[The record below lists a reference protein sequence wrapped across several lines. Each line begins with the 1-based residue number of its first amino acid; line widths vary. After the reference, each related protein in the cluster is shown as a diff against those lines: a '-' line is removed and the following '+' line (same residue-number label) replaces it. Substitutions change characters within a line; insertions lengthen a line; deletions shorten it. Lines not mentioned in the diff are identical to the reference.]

1 MPYIY
6 SLIAEH
12 PVLSLIMLAF
22 SLWMLVDAYHRGVDF
37 FWYWIILLV
46 QPIGALAY
54 FFVFKFQDFRNFKGW
69 FHRRPGLQELRYR
82 VTQVPTL
89 ANQLAL
95 GQRLIEKHEYAE
107 ALTYLESALTREPD
121 HSQVLYCQAVCYV
134 EMGQPQKGIPFL
146 ERIIARDRL
155 WSDYSAWRL
164 LIQARSETDD
174 QEGALKACRDLVKL
188 APNLPSLPSGGASL
202 GPRAKAGG
210 SNALGPRSP
219 RPSIRSRAHPAAE
232 PPLGL
237 PGPPLTETMLNKDSA
252 GRGHCWCEHLPAVVG
267 GRSPPRGDAFQTIP
281 ETSHQMLSMNQ
292 RP

>member
-1 MPYIY
+1 MQYIY
-6 SLIAEH
+6 YLVAGH
-12 PVLSLIMLAF
+12 PILSMIMLAF

-54 FFVFKFQDFRNFKGW
+54 FFVFKIQDFRNFKGW

-164 LIQARSETDD
+164 LIQARSDTGD

-188 APNLPSLPSGGASL
+188 APNLRHRCLL
-202 GPRAKAGG
+202 
-210 SNALGPRSP
+210 
-219 RPSIRSRAHPAAE
+219 AE
-232 PPLGL
+232 HLLAQGQKQEARTLLDQGL
-237 PGPPLTETMLNKDSA
+237 QDHQFAPGPIRRRNRHWASQARRLLKQ
-252 GRGHCWCEHLPAVVG
+252 C
-267 GRSPPRGDAFQTIP
+267 
-281 ETSHQMLSMNQ
+281 
-292 RP
+292 